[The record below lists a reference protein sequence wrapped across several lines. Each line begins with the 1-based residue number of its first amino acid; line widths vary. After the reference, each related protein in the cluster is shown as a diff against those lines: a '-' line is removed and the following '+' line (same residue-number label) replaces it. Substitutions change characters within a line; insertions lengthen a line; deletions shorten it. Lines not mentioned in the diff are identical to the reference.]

1 MKIFNHV
8 FFVLALLAGR
18 FALADQIWIDVR
30 SVEEYTTD
38 HIDGDA
44 NVPLADINVDALAAK
59 YGKDAELMLYC
70 RSGNRAGQAKQLL
83 ETAGFTKVTNAGGID
98 AVRKLRDIA
107 APNSSPAVAAPA
119 NHAEHAN
126 H

>member
-1 MKIFNHV
+1 MKMFNHV

-70 RSGNRAGQAKQLL
+70 RSGNRAARPSNCWRLP
-83 ETAGFTKVTNAGGID
+83 A
-98 AVRKLRDIA
+98 
-107 APNSSPAVAAPA
+107 SPK
-119 NHAEHAN
+119 
-126 H
+126 